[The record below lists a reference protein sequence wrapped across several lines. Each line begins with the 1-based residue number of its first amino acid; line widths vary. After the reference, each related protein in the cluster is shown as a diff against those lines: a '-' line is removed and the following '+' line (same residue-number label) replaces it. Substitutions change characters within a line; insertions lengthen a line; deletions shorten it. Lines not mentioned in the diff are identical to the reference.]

1 MRRKL
6 KNNKGFAMAE
16 LLAVSMVILLLFSI
30 LFSNYL
36 PLVAEYENRLSYND
50 VTAEYAGYYVRK
62 MYLTDNNELSSSTKR
77 FINNGIVGK
86 SFYKVYDKN
95 ASINKV
101 CEQYVVNEQDGDK
114 KDIAKKYCNSILE
127 EYAVEEI
134 IITNYSMTDVKSK
147 YTKSSGKLYKYIQY
161 LPEYKNTIYT
171 GNNDLYRIILKTKD
185 GYATTPIDT
194 DYYTPGSCFTGRSV
208 SGGIEITKY
217 NMTGSDC
224 GSMVTIRKDKN
235 LTMKNSAGKSIT
247 GKVVFIGNSAFKGL
261 GITSINLNGMVKS
274 IGASAFEGSKLER
287 IDLSGVTSI
296 GDSAF
301 KNTQISSID
310 IPSSVTIVG
319 KEVFANNSELTSIKI
334 NNSAVSVGE
343 FMNSGNSSADI
354 ISIDLG
360 NITNI
365 EANMFKNF
373 KFSSNS
379 TVKMSKVTS
388 IGDSAFEGSKLER
401 IDLSGVTSIGDSAF
415 KNTQISSIDI
425 PSSVTIVGKEVFANN
440 SELTSIKINNS
451 AVSVGE
457 FMNSGNSSADIIS
470 IDLGNITNIE
480 ANMFKN
486 FKFSSNSTVKM
497 SKVTS
502 IGDSAFEGSK
512 LERIDLSGVT
522 SVGEKAFALSSG
534 SSNILP
540 KVDLSSVTVLGNNA
554 FENRKINELD
564 LSGSSI
570 TSISKFAFKSCG
582 IFSVTFSDKITSV
595 GEGSFEGNNF
605 NKIDLPS
612 SLTNIGVNAFKE
624 NSNITSF
631 DLPASLNVI
640 GNGAFDSWSK
650 LETINNNST
659 KFNDY
664 DNWCMVVASD
674 DTSCKSEKSDTGYAI
689 GIGDR
694 LINVVNN
701 NGNKISENGGNGNE

>member
-62 MYLTDNNELSSSTKR
+62 MYIPVLNSSDKNPPFKTFKVVLK
-77 FINNGIVGK
+77 NDGYV
-86 SFYKVYDKN
+86 KVYDKSSN
-95 ASINKV
+95 INNV
-101 CEQYVVNEQDGDK
+101 CDQYADEQDDDK
-114 KDIAKKYCNSILE
+114 KVAAKNYCNSILE
-127 EYAVEEI
+127 EYGVEEI
-134 IITNYSMTDVKSK
+134 IITNYSMTNVKDK
-147 YTKSSGKLYKYIQY
+147 YTESSGKLYKYIKY
-161 LPEYKNTIYT
+161 LPEYENTIYK

-194 DYYTPGSCFTGRSV
+194 DYYTPGSCFTGISV

-224 GSMVTIRKDKN
+224 GSMVTIRKDKK

-247 GKVVFIGNSAFKGL
+247 GKVVSIGDSAFKGL
-261 GITSINLNGMVKS
+261 GITSINLNDMVKS
-274 IGASAFEGSKLER
+274 IGANAFEGSKLGS
-287 IDLSGVTSI
+287 IDLTDINSI
-296 GDSAF
+296 GDRAF
-301 KNTQISSID
+301 KNTQISSVV
-310 IPSSVTIVG
+310 IPSSVKNVG
-319 KEVFANNSELTSIKI
+319 KEAFASNKKLNLIDI
-334 NNSAVSVGE
+334 NNTVSSEGE
-343 FMNSGNSSADI
+343 FMDSGDRDADI
-354 ISIDLG
+354 MSIDLG
-360 NITNI
+360 NVTNI
-365 EANMFKNF
+365 KANMFKNF
-373 KFSSNS
+373 LFSSNS
-379 TVKMSKVTS
+379 NINMSKVTS
-388 IGDSAFEGSKLER
+388 IGVSAFE
-401 IDLSGVTSIGDSAF
+401 
-415 KNTQISSIDI
+415 SST
-425 PSSVTIVGKEVFANN
+425 VQ
-440 SELTSIKINNS
+440 KINN
-451 AVSVGE
+451 
-457 FMNSGNSSADIIS
+457 IS
-470 IDLGNITNIE
+470 ID
-480 ANMFKN
+480 K
-486 FKFSSNSTVKM
+486 
-497 SKVTS
+497 
-502 IGDSAFEGSK
+502 
-512 LERIDLSGVT
+512 VT
-522 SVGEKAFALSSG
+522 SVGEKAFYNLAINNLVLGSVSSIGDKAFALSSG

-564 LSGSSI
+564 LSGSNI

-582 IFSVTFSDKITSV
+582 ISKVIFSDKITSV
-595 GEGSFEGNNF
+595 GESSFEGNSF
-605 NKIDLPS
+605 NNIQLPS
-612 SLTNIGVNAFKE
+612 SLTNIGVNAFKG

-640 GNGAFDSWSK
+640 GNGAFDSWSL

-694 LINVVNN
+694 LINVVNS
-701 NGNKISENGGNGNE
+701 NGNKTSENGGNGNE

>member
-62 MYLTDNNELSSSTKR
+62 MYIPVLNSSDKNPPFKTFKVVLK
-77 FINNGIVGK
+77 NDGYV
-86 SFYKVYDKN
+86 KVYDKSSN
-95 ASINKV
+95 INNV
-101 CEQYVVNEQDGDK
+101 CDQYADEQDDDK
-114 KDIAKKYCNSILE
+114 KVAAKKYCNSILE
-127 EYAVEEI
+127 EYGVEEI
-134 IITNYSMTDVKSK
+134 IITNYSMTNVKNK
-147 YTKSSGKLYKYIQY
+147 YTESSGKLYKYIKY
-161 LPEYKNTIYT
+161 LPKYENTIYN

-194 DYYTPGSCFTGRSV
+194 DYYTPGSCFTGKSV

-224 GSMVTIRKDKN
+224 GSMVTIRKDKK

-247 GKVVFIGNSAFKGL
+247 GKVVSIGDSAFKDL

-274 IGASAFEGSKLER
+274 IGANAFEDSKLGS
-287 IDLSGVTSI
+287 IDLTDINSI

-301 KNTQISSID
+301 KNTQISSVV
-310 IPSSVTIVG
+310 IPSSVKNVG
-319 KEVFANNSELTSIKI
+319 KEAFASNKKLNLIDI
-334 NNSAVSVGE
+334 NNTVSSEGE
-343 FMNSGNSSADI
+343 FMDSGDRDADS

-360 NITNI
+360 NITKVDN
-365 EANMFKNF
+365 NMFKNF

-379 TVKMSKVTS
+379 TINMSKVTS
-388 IGDSAFEGSKLER
+388 IGVSAFESSTVQKINNIFIDKVTNVGEKAFYNLAINNLVLGSV
-401 IDLSGVTSIGDSAF
+401 ISIGD
-415 KNTQISSIDI
+415 
-425 PSSVTIVGKEVFANN
+425 
-440 SELTSIKINNS
+440 
-451 AVSVGE
+451 
-457 FMNSGNSSADIIS
+457 
-470 IDLGNITNIE
+470 
-480 ANMFKN
+480 
-486 FKFSSNSTVKM
+486 
-497 SKVTS
+497 
-502 IGDSAFEGSK
+502 
-512 LERIDLSGVT
+512 
-522 SVGEKAFALSSG
+522 KAFALSSG
-534 SSNILP
+534 STNTLS
-540 KVDLSSVTVLGNNA
+540 KVDLSSVTSLGDNA
-554 FENRKINELD
+554 FENRKISALD
-564 LSGSSI
+564 FGNSSI
-570 TSISKFAFKSCG
+570 DSISKYAFKSCD
-582 IFSVTFSDKITSV
+582 ISSVTFSDKITSV

-612 SLTNIGVNAFKE
+612 SLTNIGVNAFKG

-640 GNGAFDSWSK
+640 GNGAFDSWSL

-694 LINVVNN
+694 LINVVNS
-701 NGNKISENGGNGNE
+701 NGNKTSENGGNGNE

>member
-62 MYLTDNNELSSSTKR
+62 MYLTDDNKLSNSTTR
-77 FINNGIVGK
+77 IIANGIVRN

-127 EYAVEEI
+127 EYAIEEI
-134 IITNYSMTDVKSK
+134 IITNYSMTNIKSK

-161 LPEYKNTIYT
+161 LPEYNNTIYT

-208 SGGIEITKY
+208 SDGIEIINY
-217 NMTGSDC
+217 NMAGSDC
-224 GSMVTIRKDKN
+224 GSSVTIRKDKR
-235 LTMKNSAGKSIT
+235 LTMKDSNGKSIT
-247 GKVVFIGNSAFKGL
+247 GKIVSIGDNVFKNKEV
-261 GITSINLNGMVKS
+261 TSINLNGMVRS
-274 IGASAFEGSKLER
+274 IGDSAFEGSKLNK
-287 IDLSGVTSI
+287 IDLSGVTRV

-319 KEVFANNSELTSIKI
+319 KEVFADNSKLTSIKI
-334 NNSAVSVGE
+334 NNSVVSVGE
-343 FMNSGNSSADI
+343 FMNSGDSSI
-354 ISIDLG
+354 GSSINLG
-360 NITNI
+360 SVDKVS
-365 EANMFKNF
+365 ENMFKNF
-373 KFSSNS
+373 RFSSDS
-379 TVKMSKVTS
+379 TIEMSNVTS
-388 IGDSAFEGSKLER
+388 IGDSAFESTGIQEIKNIS
-401 IDLSGVTSIGDSAF
+401 IGNVTSVGNNAF
-415 KNTQISSIDI
+415 YNLDIRNLVLGKIS
-425 PSSVTIVGKEVFANN
+425 
-440 SELTSIKINNS
+440 
-451 AVSVGE
+451 
-457 FMNSGNSSADIIS
+457 
-470 IDLGNITNIE
+470 
-480 ANMFKN
+480 
-486 FKFSSNSTVKM
+486 
-497 SKVTS
+497 
-502 IGDSAFEGSK
+502 
-512 LERIDLSGVT
+512 
-522 SVGEKAFALSSG
+522 SVGEKAFALSSVR
-534 SSNILP
+534 SNILF
-540 KVDLSSVTVLGNNA
+540 KVDLGSVTDLGNNA
-554 FENRKINELD
+554 FENRKINELN

-570 TSISKFAFKSCG
+570 TSISNFAFKSCG
-582 IFSVTFSDKITSV
+582 ISKVIFSDKITSV
-595 GEGSFEGNNF
+595 GESSFEGNSF
-605 NKIDLPS
+605 NNIQLPS

-624 NSNITSF
+624 NTVITSLN
-631 DLPASLNVI
+631 LPASLNVI

-694 LINVVNN
+694 LINVVNS

>member
-62 MYLTDNNELSSSTKR
+62 MYLTDDNKLSSSTTR
-77 FINNGIVGK
+77 IIANGIGIK

-114 KDIAKKYCNSILE
+114 KVIAEKYCNSILD
-127 EYAVEEI
+127 EYAIEEI

-194 DYYTPGSCFTGRSV
+194 DYYTPGSCFTGNSV

-224 GSMVTIRKDKN
+224 GSMVAIRKDKK
-235 LTMKNSAGKSIT
+235 LTMKNSDGKSIT
-247 GKVVFIGNSAFKGL
+247 GKIVSIGNSAFKGL

-287 IDLSGVTSI
+287 IDL
-296 GDSAF
+296 
-301 KNTQISSID
+301 
-310 IPSSVTIVG
+310 
-319 KEVFANNSELTSIKI
+319 
-334 NNSAVSVGE
+334 
-343 FMNSGNSSADI
+343 
-354 ISIDLG
+354 LG
-360 NITNI
+360 
-365 EANMFKNF
+365 
-373 KFSSNS
+373 
-379 TVKMSKVTS
+379 VTS

-457 FMNSGNSSADIIS
+457 FMDSGNSSIDSS
-470 IDLGNITNIE
+470 INLGSVVKVSE
-480 ANMFKN
+480 NMFKN
-486 FKFSSNSTVKM
+486 FQFSSNSTIAM
-497 SKVTS
+497 SNVTS

-534 SSNILP
+534 SSNSNILP
-540 KVDLSSVTVLGNNA
+540 KVDLSSVTDLGNNA

-570 TSISKFAFKSCG
+570 TSISKFAFKSCD
-582 IFSVTFSDKITSV
+582 ISSVTFSDKITSV

-605 NKIDLPS
+605 NKIVLPS

-640 GNGAFDSWSK
+640 ENGAFDSWSK

-694 LINVVNN
+694 LINVVNS

>member
-62 MYLTDNNELSSSTKR
+62 MYLTDNNELSSSTKN
-77 FINNGIVGK
+77 FINNGIGSN

-95 ASINKV
+95 AAIDKV
-101 CEQYVVNEQDGDK
+101 CDQYVNEQDADK
-114 KDIAKKYCNSILE
+114 KDIARKYCNSILD
-127 EYAVEEI
+127 EYAIEEI
-134 IITNYSMTDVKSK
+134 IITNYSMTDIKSK
-147 YTKSSGKLYKYIQY
+147 YTESSGKLYKYIQY

-194 DYYTPGSCFTGRSV
+194 DYYTPGSCFVGRSV
-208 SGGIEITKY
+208 SGGIEIIKY
-217 NMTGSDC
+217 NMSGSDC
-224 GSMVTIRKDKN
+224 GSSVTIRKDKK

-247 GKVVFIGNSAFKGL
+247 GKVVSIGNSAFKGL
-261 GITSINLNGMVKS
+261 GITSINLNDMVK
-274 IGASAFEGSKLER
+274 
-287 IDLSGVTSI
+287 
-296 GDSAF
+296 
-301 KNTQISSID
+301 
-310 IPSSVTIVG
+310 
-319 KEVFANNSELTSIKI
+319 
-334 NNSAVSVGE
+334 
-343 FMNSGNSSADI
+343 
-354 ISIDLG
+354 
-360 NITNI
+360 
-365 EANMFKNF
+365 
-373 KFSSNS
+373 
-379 TVKMSKVTS
+379 S
-388 IGDSAFEGSKLER
+388 IGDSAFEGSKLGS
-401 IDLSGVTSIGDSAF
+401 IDLTGINSIGDRAF
-415 KNTQISSIDI
+415 KNTQISSVVI
-425 PSSVTIVGKEVFANN
+425 PSRVTNVGKEAFASNKKLN
-440 SELTSIKINNS
+440 LIDINNT
-451 AVSVGE
+451 VSSEGE
-457 FMNSGNSSADIIS
+457 FMDSGNSSVSSHINLGSVTKIS
-470 IDLGNITNIE
+470 K
-480 ANMFKN
+480 NMFYN
-486 FKFSSNSTVKM
+486 FKFSSDSAIVMSNVTSIDESAFASDAIQKINNISI

-502 IGDSAFEGSK
+502 VGEKAFYNLDINNLVLGKIS
-512 LERIDLSGVT
+512 SM
-522 SVGEKAFALSSG
+522 GEKAFALSSG
-534 SSNILP
+534 SSNSNSLP
-540 KVDLSSVTVLGNNA
+540 KVDLSFVTVLGNNA
-554 FENRKINELD
+554 FENRKIDELN

-570 TSISKFAFKSCG
+570 ASISNYAFKSCD
-582 IFSVTFSDKITSV
+582 ISSVTFSDKITSV
-595 GEGSFEGNNF
+595 GESSFEGNNF

-674 DTSCKSEKSDTGYAI
+674 DTSCKAEKSDTGYAI

-694 LINVVNN
+694 LINVVNS

>member
-62 MYLTDNNELSSSTKR
+62 MYIPVLNSSDKNPPFKTFKVVLK
-77 FINNGIVGK
+77 NDGYV
-86 SFYKVYDKN
+86 KVYDK
-95 ASINKV
+95 SSTINNV
-101 CEQYVVNEQDGDK
+101 CDQYANEQDDDK
-114 KDIAKKYCNSILE
+114 KIAARKYCNSILK
-127 EYAVEEI
+127 EYGVEEI
-134 IITNYSMTDVKSK
+134 IITNYSMTNVKDK
-147 YTKSSGKLYKYIQY
+147 YTESSGKLYKYIKY
-161 LPEYKNTIYT
+161 LPEYNNTIYK

-208 SGGIEITKY
+208 FGGIEITKY

-247 GKVVFIGNSAFKGL
+247 GKVVSIGNSAFKGL

-365 EANMFKNF
+365 KANMFKNF

-401 IDLSGVTSIGDSAF
+401 IDLSGVTI
-415 KNTQISSIDI
+415 
-425 PSSVTIVGKEVFANN
+425 
-440 SELTSIKINNS
+440 
-451 AVSVGE
+451 
-457 FMNSGNSSADIIS
+457 
-470 IDLGNITNIE
+470 
-480 ANMFKN
+480 
-486 FKFSSNSTVKM
+486 
-497 SKVTS
+497 
-502 IGDSAFEGSK
+502 
-512 LERIDLSGVT
+512 
-522 SVGEKAFALSSG
+522 VGEKAFALSSG
-534 SSNILP
+534 SSNSNILP
-540 KVDLSSVTVLGNNA
+540 KVDLSSVTDLGNNA

-582 IFSVTFSDKITSV
+582 ISSVTFSDKITSV
-595 GEGSFEGNNF
+595 GESSFEGNSF
-605 NKIDLPS
+605 NNIQLPS
-612 SLTNIGVNAFKE
+612 SLTNIGVNAFKG
-624 NSNITSF
+624 NTVITSLN
-631 DLPASLNVI
+631 LPASLKKI
-640 GNGAFDSWSK
+640 DSGAFDSWSL
-650 LETINNNST
+650 LETIHNNSIS
-659 KFNDY
+659 FNDY
-664 DNWCMVVASD
+664 DNWCMIVASSD
-674 DTSCKSEKSDTGYAI
+674 NTCKSEKNDTGYAI

-694 LINVVNN
+694 SIYVVNDN
-701 NGNKISENGGNGNE
+701 SNKTSENGGNNNE

>member
-62 MYLTDNNELSSSTKR
+62 MYLTDDNKLSSSTTR
-77 FINNGIVGK
+77 IIANGIGIK

-114 KDIAKKYCNSILE
+114 KVIAEKYCNSILD
-127 EYAVEEI
+127 EYAIEEI

-171 GNNDLYRIILKTKD
+171 GNNDLYRIILKTKN

-194 DYYTPGSCFTGRSV
+194 DYYTPGSCFTGNSV

-247 GKVVFIGNSAFKGL
+247 GKIVSIGDNAFKAKGV
-261 GITSINLNGMVKS
+261 TSINLNGMVKS

-296 GDSAF
+296 GDCAF
-301 KNTQISSID
+301 KNTQISSVV
-310 IPSSVTIVG
+310 IPSRVTNVG
-319 KEVFANNSELTSIKI
+319 KEAFASNKKLNLIDI
-334 NNSAVSVGE
+334 NNTVSSEGE
-343 FMNSGNSSADI
+343 FMDSGNSSAYSM
-354 ISIDLG
+354 SIDLG
-360 NITNI
+360 NVTNI
-365 EANMFKNF
+365 KANMFKNF

-379 TVKMSKVTS
+379 TIVMSNVTSIDASAFESIDIQKINNISIGKVTS
-388 IGDSAFEGSKLER
+388 VGANAFYNLD
-401 IDLSGVTSIGDSAF
+401 I
-415 KNTQISSIDI
+415 KN
-425 PSSVTIVGKEVFANN
+425 
-440 SELTSIKINNS
+440 L
-451 AVSVGE
+451 
-457 FMNSGNSSADIIS
+457 
-470 IDLGNITNIE
+470 DLGKI
-480 ANMFKN
+480 
-486 FKFSSNSTVKM
+486 S
-497 SKVTS
+497 
-502 IGDSAFEGSK
+502 
-512 LERIDLSGVT
+512 

-534 SSNILP
+534 SNNTLF
-540 KVDLSSVTVLGNNA
+540 KVDLSSVTTLGDNA

-564 LSGSSI
+564 LSGSNI
-570 TSISKFAFKSCG
+570 TSISKLAFKSCD
-582 IFSVTFSDKITSV
+582 ISSITFSDKITSV
-595 GEGSFEGNNF
+595 GESSFEGNNF

-612 SLTNIGVNAFKE
+612 SLTNIGVNAFKG

-631 DLPASLNVI
+631 DLPSSLNVI
-640 GNGAFDSWSK
+640 GNGAFDSWSL
-650 LETINNNST
+650 LETIQNNST
-659 KFNDY
+659 SFNDY
-664 DNWCMVVASD
+664 NNWCMVVASD

-694 LINVVNN
+694 LINVVNS